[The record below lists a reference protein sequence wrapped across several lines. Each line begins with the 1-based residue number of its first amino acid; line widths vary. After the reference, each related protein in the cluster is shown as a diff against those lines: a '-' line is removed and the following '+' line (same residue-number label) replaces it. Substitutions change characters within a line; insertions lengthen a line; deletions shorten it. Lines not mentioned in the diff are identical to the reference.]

1 MLNDED
7 GWEDE
12 SVAGKSEKRSRRSG
26 EDGLRRKKSSR
37 SEKRSRSR
45 SRSRDRQERRE
56 QRRREREG
64 AGGYAGDREKTRSGA
79 GQERDRDGERG
90 IPAMGSFEQFPGQ
103 FAGGPAFEY
112 GNGAV
117 ASGQNDYYMS
127 GGLPTADAAHQ
138 FPDQNPN
145 TYTRPQMGPNRADSY
160 GHAAD
165 YYLDQGQSVQDQPGV
180 RSRTPNM
187 LANPD
192 THLVAASSEANPVQD
207 TGNGTA
213 ADFYGGKVSPVP
225 FTAEPDTIGPSS
237 KPSKPSKTS
246 SGSSSKPSKL
256 GKMSAAA
263 AGAAGVLSSDPKKK
277 FNRSVT
283 DPSAAASNEDL
294 YTSSI
299 QGRGD
304 GDSFYGT
311 IPEQRAQAGTTRG
324 ENDSYYAAGPIRPA
338 QSIPGD
344 TYYSTPSQQ
353 SPRPDTNMQGSS
365 GKSNANL
372 AGYATTAAGAAAA
385 GYAAYDI
392 KNRFDEKRA
401 GNRMDGQSLYGATQT
416 PQRPGYATSAAGM
429 SSAQLPPRPGYL
441 ASPGRGGGMMG
452 PHMHHHHEH
461 RGPISRFKD
470 GLLNLI
476 SSPEDVAK
484 MEDYTEYIG
493 VCKYCFDPRST
504 SFMAPR
510 KHHYDPR
517 RRRSNDTLRRKG
529 SGDSLKQR
537 VDKESR
543 YYAQTDSKWRRS
555 SSFDKSDM
563 LAAGLGAAGLAAG
576 ANALFNDKK
585 NFDDVYSVKSGHRAS
600 SAARR
605 RSRSSSREQRR
616 RGEYGIVG
624 GKEPRA
630 DWVTVRTKDGRI
642 EKRRVHHTSRSRS
655 RSRSKSQNRRSSGFG
670 GVATGAALGAAGAA
684 AMHHRRGSSPNGAFV
699 RPHQSRSR
707 SSSSSSGSHSPG
719 LGEIFGFTE
728 RKPRRGRRSPASSRR
743 SSNAEGGGF
752 FGGFFSPARSNERKS
767 RKGSRGHK
775 KSKSSKGFFNF
786 SNGSGSSSDP

>member
-1 MLNDED
+1 MWKAAFTGRSDSGKSGRDSGDRRKKSSGRSGDSVISAPAAGSSRRDRDRDGRDDEREHRRRKSSKGGYGDDDTASRTGSSIYATAPTSRAGTSNGPPALTESTLRMLNDED

-79 GQERDRDGERG
+79 GKERDRDNERG

-138 FPDQNPN
+138 FPDQNPS

-192 THLVAASSEANPVQD
+192 THLVAASSEANPAQD

-213 ADFYGGKVSPVP
+213 ADFYDGKVSPVP

-237 KPSKPSKTS
+237 KPSKPGKTS

-256 GKMSAAA
+256 GKMSGAA
-263 AGAAGVLSSDPKKK
+263 AGAAGMLSSDPKKN
-277 FNRSVT
+277 FHRTVT
-283 DPSAAASNEDL
+283 DPSVAASNEDL
-294 YTSSI
+294 YTSSV
-299 QGRGD
+299 QGGRTPTRGASARGD
-304 GDSFYGT
+304 EDSFYGT
-311 IPEQRAQAGTTRG
+311 TPEQTVRTGTTRG
-324 ENDSYYAAGPIRPA
+324 EQDSYYAPGPIRPA

-344 TYYSTPSQQ
+344 PYYPNPSQQ
-353 SPRPDTNMQGSS
+353 SPRPGTNMQGSS

-372 AGYATTAAGAAAA
+372 AGYATTAASAASA

-401 GNRMDGQSLYGATQT
+401 DNRMDGQSLYGATQM

-452 PHMHHHHEH
+452 PHMHHH
-461 RGPISRFKD
+461 
-470 GLLNLI
+470 
-476 SSPEDVAK
+476 
-484 MEDYTEYIG
+484 
-493 VCKYCFDPRST
+493 
-504 SFMAPR
+504 
-510 KHHYDPR
+510 
-517 RRRSNDTLRRKG
+517 
-529 SGDSLKQR
+529 
-537 VDKESR
+537 
-543 YYAQTDSKWRRS
+543 
-555 SSFDKSDM
+555 
-563 LAAGLGAAGLAAG
+563 
-576 ANALFNDKK
+576 
-585 NFDDVYSVKSGHRAS
+585 
-600 SAARR
+600 
-605 RSRSSSREQRR
+605 
-616 RGEYGIVG
+616 
-624 GKEPRA
+624 
-630 DWVTVRTKDGRI
+630 
-642 EKRRVHHTSRSRS
+642 
-655 RSRSKSQNRRSSGFG
+655 
-670 GVATGAALGAAGAA
+670 
-684 AMHHRRGSSPNGAFV
+684 
-699 RPHQSRSR
+699 
-707 SSSSSSGSHSPG
+707 
-719 LGEIFGFTE
+719 
-728 RKPRRGRRSPASSRR
+728 
-743 SSNAEGGGF
+743 
-752 FGGFFSPARSNERKS
+752 
-767 RKGSRGHK
+767 
-775 KSKSSKGFFNF
+775 
-786 SNGSGSSSDP
+786 

>member
-1 MLNDED
+1 
-7 GWEDE
+7 
-12 SVAGKSEKRSRRSG
+12 
-26 EDGLRRKKSSR
+26 
-37 SEKRSRSR
+37 
-45 SRSRDRQERRE
+45 
-56 QRRREREG
+56 
-64 AGGYAGDREKTRSGA
+64 
-79 GQERDRDGERG
+79 
-90 IPAMGSFEQFPGQ
+90 
-103 FAGGPAFEY
+103 
-112 GNGAV
+112 
-117 ASGQNDYYMS
+117 
-127 GGLPTADAAHQ
+127 
-138 FPDQNPN
+138 
-145 TYTRPQMGPNRADSY
+145 
-160 GHAAD
+160 
-165 YYLDQGQSVQDQPGV
+165 
-180 RSRTPNM
+180 
-187 LANPD
+187 ANPD

-237 KPSKPSKTS
+237 KPSKPGKTS

-263 AGAAGVLSSDPKKK
+263 AGAAGMLPSDPKKK

-283 DPSAAASNEDL
+283 DPSAAASSEDL
-294 YTSSI
+294 YTSSVH
-299 QGRGD
+299 GDRTPTRGASARGD
-304 GDSFYGT
+304 ADSFYGT
-311 IPEQRAQAGTTRG
+311 MAGQTALPGTTRG
-324 ENDSYYAAGPIRPA
+324 EADSFYAPGRPLPSQA
-338 QSIPGD
+338 TPGD
-344 TYYSTPSQQ
+344 TFYPHPSQQ
-353 SPRPDTNMQGSS
+353 SPRPGTNMQGSS

-392 KNRFDEKRA
+392 KNRYDEKRA
-401 GNRMDGQSLYGATQT
+401 DNRMESQSFYGATQT

-517 RRRSNDTLRRKG
+517 RRRSNDALRRKG

-543 YYAQTDSKWRRS
+543 YYAQTDSQWRRS
-555 SSFDKSDM
+555 SSFDKSNM

-576 ANALFNDKK
+576 ANAFFNDKK
-585 NFDDVYSVKSGHRAS
+585 DFDDVYSVKSGHRAS

-605 RSRSSSREQRR
+605 RSRSSSR
-616 RGEYGIVG
+616 
-624 GKEPRA
+624 
-630 DWVTVRTKDGRI
+630 
-642 EKRRVHHTSRSRS
+642 
-655 RSRSKSQNRRSSGFG
+655 
-670 GVATGAALGAAGAA
+670 
-684 AMHHRRGSSPNGAFV
+684 
-699 RPHQSRSR
+699 
-707 SSSSSSGSHSPG
+707 
-719 LGEIFGFTE
+719 
-728 RKPRRGRRSPASSRR
+728 
-743 SSNAEGGGF
+743 
-752 FGGFFSPARSNERKS
+752 
-767 RKGSRGHK
+767 
-775 KSKSSKGFFNF
+775 
-786 SNGSGSSSDP
+786 